1 LGVAFFVYTCY
12 TENEQAPCLLSTIS
26 GEGLPMVAPNVVSV
40 AVIVGIIALAE
51 GLSQELPALG
61 EPWVPFAVVAL
72 GALVKGL
79 QIMLQDQRARTVYV
93 AQSPGHRWR
102 RWLVE

>member
-1 LGVAFFVYTCY
+1 M
-12 TENEQAPCLLSTIS
+12 I
-26 GEGLPMVAPNVVSV
+26 APNVVSV
-40 AVIVGIIALAE
+40 AVIVGVIALAQ

-79 QIMLQDQRARTVYV
+79 QVILQDMGRQQQPMV
-93 AQSPGHRWR
+93 APSKLR